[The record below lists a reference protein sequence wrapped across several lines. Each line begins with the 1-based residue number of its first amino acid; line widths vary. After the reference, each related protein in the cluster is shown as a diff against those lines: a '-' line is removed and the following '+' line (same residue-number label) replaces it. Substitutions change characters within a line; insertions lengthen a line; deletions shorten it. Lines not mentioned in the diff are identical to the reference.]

1 MELIS
6 LKRSSVHSYLS
17 YTKSIYNL
25 KVKLVCGARPV
36 VPDKEKAVEDL
47 SKPQYY
53 LSIED
58 RFIDPAKKEIKSN
71 APIIGDNVYMGPS
84 AKIFGAISTG
94 NNVAIGTN
102 VVMLKDALDNATVV
116 RVPGN
121 ALPNKGSCDMMI
133 HGCELR
139 NQRS

>member
-1 MELIS
+1 M
-6 LKRSSVHSYLS
+6 
-17 YTKSIYNL
+17 
-25 KVKLVCGARPV
+25 
-36 VPDKEKAVEDL
+36 EDL

-71 APIIGDNVYMGPS
+71 APIIGDNVYIGPS

-102 VVMLKDALDNATVV
+102 VLMLKDALDNATVV
-116 RVPGN
+116 RVQGYTVNHEYWLIFDRRFRRPC
-121 ALPNKGSCDMMI
+121 LQI
-133 HGCELR
+133 GCF
-139 NQRS
+139 